1 MTRELEG
8 KRALVTGSSAGI
20 GEATARMMSE
30 AGARVF
36 VHGRDPGRTEAVAK
50 SLGAPFLAADLANE
64 AEVEAL
70 VAAVEEA
77 FGGLDILVNN
87 AGGESSGGGNAQ
99 WFEATPEHW
108 VKTYN
113 ANLISAIRLIH
124 AFAPG
129 MKDQGSGRIINIG
142 SGVAHSPLP
151 TIPDYAGAK
160 AAMTNSTISLA
171 KALARTGVTANIIT
185 PGLIATRQAKGWL
198 MGLAEKQG
206 WGSDWSVIEK
216 KAAAKVA
223 PNLAGRLGRPEDIAR
238 AVMFFAS
245 PAADYVTGVELRMD
259 GGQP

>member
-1 MTRELEG
+1 MTQELKD
-8 KRALVTGSSAGI
+8 KRALITGSSAGI
-20 GEATARMMSE
+20 GEATAHMMHD

-36 VHGRDPGRTEAVAK
+36 VHGRDPARTEAVARAI
-50 SLGAPFLAADLANE
+50 GAPFHVADLAKPE
-64 AEVEAL
+64 EVDAL
-70 VAAVEEA
+70 VAAVTSE

-87 AGGESSGGGNAQ
+87 AGGESSGGGNAK
-99 WFEATPEHW
+99 WFEATPDIW
-108 VKTYN
+108 LKTYN
-113 ANLISAIRLIH
+113 ANMVSAVRLIH

-129 MKDQGSGRIINIG
+129 MKERGHGRIINIG
-142 SGVAHSPLP
+142 SGVAHTPQP

-206 WGSDWSVIEK
+206 WGDDWEVIDK

-238 AVMFFAS
+238 GVMFFAS
-245 PAADYVTGVELRMD
+245 PAADYLTGVELRMD

>member
-1 MTRELEG
+1 MIQDLLA
-8 KRALVTGSSAGI
+8 KRALITGSSAGI
-20 GEATARMMSE
+20 GEATARMMAE

-36 VHGRDPGRTEAVAK
+36 VHGRDQGRTEAVARAI
-50 SLGAPFLAADLANE
+50 GAPFQVADLAKSEE
-64 AEVEAL
+64 AEAL
-70 VAAVEEA
+70 IAAVNKE

-87 AGGESSGGGNAQ
+87 AGGESSGGGNAK
-99 WFEATPEHW
+99 WFEATPDIW
-108 VKTYN
+108 LKTYN

-129 MKDQGSGRIINIG
+129 MKERGFGRIINIG
-142 SGVAHSPLP
+142 SGVAHTPQP

-160 AAMTNSTISLA
+160 AAMTNSTMSLA
-171 KALARTGVTANIIT
+171 KALTRTGVTANIIT
-185 PGLIATRQAKGWL
+185 PGLIATWQAKAWL
-198 MGLAEKQG
+198 MGLADKQG
-206 WGSDWSVIEK
+206 WGDDWDVIDR
-216 KAAAKVA
+216 KAATKVA